1 MWSATYP
8 IAGQVTGMR
17 ISCRQIN
24 ASPVPGP
31 PRLLV
36 SSLPFLFFSSI
47 PSVLNQETHR
57 RRITVAL

>member
-31 PRLLV
+31 PRLLPAFPFFPASPLFLIKKRIGGV
-36 SSLPFLFFSSI
+36 S
-47 PSVLNQETHR
+47 R
-57 RRITVAL
+57 